1 MRKLLP
7 KVMSILMALAICSAS
22 GAHWMLL
29 QSVAW
34 MGMVATF
41 AQDRPLTQAVSD
53 ALDGQHPCDMCKV
66 IAHGQRQEKKSPS
79 GVMSGAAG
87 KVLLYF
93 VAEDLRLEP
102 TSERAAFAS
111 ANVCAERRC
120 ETPPSPPP
128 RVG

>member
-34 MGMVATF
+34 VGMVATF

-66 IAHGQRQEKKSPS
+66 IASGQQQEKKSPS
-79 GVMSGAAG
+79 GATSGAPG

-93 VAEDLRLEP
+93 VAEDLALSP
-102 TSERAAFAS
+102 VCQRAEYFGNSVSGQA
-111 ANVCAERRC
+111 RRNA
-120 ETPPSPPP
+120 PLLPPP
-128 RVG
+128 RLG